1 MWKRG
6 ELAFLALLT
15 YSVAITVLHSLQ
27 RNPFER
33 SLVVSSASSSSSSS
47 LTTSTGNTPLLQLLS
62 DESNV
67 RIPRRADGTPMT
79 NDERLRLL
87 VMELKVGGFTNW
99 AKNPRIAHKVCA
111 HLQPLHQNRCH
122 EFHMCIGVHLARK

>member
-6 ELAFLALLT
+6 ELAFLALLI

-47 LTTSTGNTPLLQLLS
+47 LTTFTGNTPLLQLLN

-67 RIPRRADGTPMT
+67 RIPRRADGTPMS
-79 NDERLRLL
+79 NDERLRL
-87 VMELKVGGFTNW
+87 MELKVGGFTNW
-99 AKNPRIAHKVCA
+99 AKNPRIAHKVCVN
-111 HLQPLHQNRCH
+111 LQPLYQNRCH
-122 EFHMCIGVHLARK
+122 EFHMCIGVHFARR